1 MKSLTPQLL
10 NGQQLHDQLQQVT
23 QGIDQAIDWVKSTRQ
38 HAVRLDRE
46 AEHLTI
52 KLRRMRNKAHPLSE
66 TALTAMTIGFV
77 GQSQAGKKHLISALA
92 ANEHGRLETR
102 SGGKNS
108 TFGNKLGRNIKQ
120 RAWLLALA
128 IRQKVIK
135 RTVMKAEQQMK
146 PIRFSSPYSAK

>member
-92 ANEHGRLETR
+92 ANEHGRLENTL
-102 SGGKNS
+102 GGK
-108 TFGNKLGRNIKQ
+108 KLDFWQ
-120 RAWLLALA
+120 Q
-128 IRQKVIK
+128 IRPEYQNNGLG
-135 RTVMKAEQQMK
+135 
-146 PIRFSSPYSAK
+146 YSL

>member
-77 GQSQAGKKHLISALA
+77 GQSQAGKNTLSRHWRPMNMADWK
-92 ANEHGRLETR
+92 TR